1 MQHMVLLLYA
11 IVVYHID
18 NETRE
23 PENPGT
29 LPSLRLLSALR
40 LLSLFGGVKMKIIA
54 EYNGK
59 LGRKSY
65 TAINGG
71 KVVIVSTYQNVEG
84 IHVIVSAT
92 GVKQF
97 EFFAP
102 CFSDEQMLQLLQT
115 WAKAYL

>member
-1 MQHMVLLLYA
+1 MGT
-11 IVVYHID
+11 
-18 NETRE
+18 ETEKAHGLHRPNGE
-23 PENPGT
+23 K
-29 LPSLRLLSALR
+29 
-40 LLSLFGGVKMKIIA
+40 KMKIIA

-71 KVVIVSTYQNVEG
+71 KVVIVSTYQNVAG

-102 CFSDEQMLQLLQT
+102 CFSDNKIWQLLQA
-115 WAKAYL
+115 WIKA

>member
-1 MQHMVLLLYA
+1 
-11 IVVYHID
+11 
-18 NETRE
+18 
-23 PENPGT
+23 
-29 LPSLRLLSALR
+29 
-40 LLSLFGGVKMKIIA
+40 MKIIA

-71 KVVIVSTYQNVEG
+71 KVVIVSTYQNVAG

-97 EFFAP
+97 DFFTQ
-102 CFSDEQMLQLLQT
+102 CFPDEQMWQLLQA
-115 WAKAYL
+115 WIKAYL